1 MVLHVGNATLLTIR
15 SLGLRVDE
23 ATPSRDL
30 GLRAW
35 KRLDYLI
42 HRSIGLVLGIM
53 VLVWF
58 GSGVVMVYY
67 RWPALTESQQSTVLQ
82 PFTLDQRLI
91 GFAAAQGAAER
102 AAAPPGSEFSWG
114 RLLIWNGRATYELHS
129 TAGPG
134 APLSTLVDAQTG
146 VVVSPISPDA
156 ALLVARQFARTTAP
170 VTEVTRLEH
179 GDLYMMNGDY
189 AADFP
194 AYRVRF
200 NDPAR
205 TAIYVN
211 AASGMP
217 VGQVTTATRFTT
229 WFGTV
234 PHWLYIP
241 PLYRSRLI
249 WGLLNTVLPAI
260 AALLALT
267 GIILGISQLRPRR
280 ARGDGPLSPYRG
292 VSRWHHFAGVVCGLL
307 VLTWSVSG
315 VLQMFGSSTTPPPD
329 MPERVRGR
337 PVAWTRVR
345 IADWQAVHL
354 LEQFT
359 ANSARPLRVDLVQ
372 LAGRLGY
379 DIRLDDGRE
388 FWVDAVDGQARGE
401 LSLAEARAV
410 GSRVLAV
417 PVDTADRLASYDRYY
432 YARPGRELHL
442 PVWRIA
448 FRDAPHSVAYLNAV
462 TGELTGFVD
471 PAVRRWR
478 WLRDGLH
485 SFDYPAFNNKR
496 PLWDLVVLPLL
507 GGGLLSAFTGVILA
521 TRRAKRLARG
531 LSK

>member
-1 MVLHVGNATLLTIR
+1 MNIATGG
-15 SLGLRVDE
+15 SE
-23 ATPSRDL
+23 ATPSREP
-30 GLRAW
+30 GLPAW

-58 GSGVVMVYY
+58 GSGIVMSYY
-67 RWPALTESQQSTVLQ
+67 RWPALTESQQSNILQ
-82 PFTLDQRLI
+82 RFTPDPRLI
-91 GFAAAQGAAER
+91 GFAAARSAAER
-102 AAAPPGSEFSWG
+102 VATRTGSEFSWG
-114 RLLIWNGRATYELHS
+114 RLLVWNGRATYLLQS
-129 TAGPG
+129 TAGAG
-134 APLSTLVDAQTG
+134 ASLSTLVDAHTG
-146 VVVSPISPDA
+146 VVVSPIPPDA

-200 NDPAR
+200 NDRAR

-241 PLYRSRLI
+241 PLYRSRLT

-260 AALLALT
+260 ASLLALT
-267 GIILGISQLRPRR
+267 GIILGISQLRLQR

-292 VSRWHHFAGVVCGLL
+292 VSRWHHLAGVVCGLL
-307 VLTWSVSG
+307 VLTWSLSG
-315 VLQMFGSSTTPPPD
+315 VLQMFGSSVTPPPD
-329 MPERVRGR
+329 MAERLRGT
-337 PVAWTRVR
+337 PASWSSIR
-345 IADWQAVHL
+345 IADWQAVRL
-354 LEQFT
+354 LEQRT
-359 ANSARPLRVDLVQ
+359 ADSARPLRVDLVQ

-379 DIRLDDGRE
+379 DIRLDDGGE
-388 FWVDAVDGQARGE
+388 FWVDAVDGQLRGK
-401 LSLAEARAV
+401 LSLAEARFV
-410 GSRVLAV
+410 GSRVLAA
-417 PVDTADRLASYDRYY
+417 PVVAADLLARYDRYY

-462 TGELTGFVD
+462 TGELVGFVD

-507 GGGLLSAFTGVILA
+507 GGGLLSAFTGVMLA
-521 TRRAKRLARG
+521 SRRAKRLARG